1 LGGSTCEKVGC
12 SRFIVALIVLNEEL
26 SNESDRSL
34 WNERVAELGDV
45 GGRGTE
51 SGRQSEGEN
60 ENENETS
67 RGRMRVRKE

>member
-1 LGGSTCEKVGC
+1 VAVKV
-12 SRFIVALIVLNEEL
+12 IYEEL
-26 SNESDRSL
+26 SKERDRSL

-51 SGRQSEGEN
+51 SRGKSGSEN

-67 RGRMRVRKE
+67 RGRMKVRKE